1 MAYNLNTPEMR
12 KRLFETYNEVNKS
25 IYGYGAIES
34 KISFVD
40 NLIIFNSRH
49 NRVPILIAIEEKY
62 GQLKQFVDYALF
74 MEFKERFKES
84 LLTNLDLP
92 VKLILR
98 DYDPNYL
105 MAITVV
111 VLRDDSSQKQ

>member
-1 MAYNLNTPEMR
+1 M
-12 KRLFETYNEVNKS
+12 
-25 IYGYGAIES
+25 
-34 KISFVD
+34 
-40 NLIIFNSRH
+40 
-49 NRVPILIAIEEKY
+49 
-62 GQLKQFVDYALF
+62 

-84 LLTNLDLP
+84 LLANLDLP